1 MAEQNKQPQNNQKP
15 EQDVNQL
22 LKVRR
27 EKLAAL
33 QEAGKDPFRI
43 TRYDQ
48 THHTDEAKELYIAH
62 EEKLLAGH
70 AAPNVEGMEEAEARE
85 VLNADYNER
94 RAIMD
99 ADPIMVS
106 IAGRMMFK
114 RVMGKASFC
123 NIQDLKGTIQVYVAK
138 DAIGEE
144 AYADFKKSDIGDI
157 YGIKGYVFRTKTGEI
172 SIHAVEM
179 TMLTKSL
186 QILPEKFHGLTDTD
200 TRYRQRYVDLIMNA
214 DSKEVFI
221 KRSRIIKEIRKFLDG
236 RDFMEV
242 ETPMLVSNAGGAAAR
257 PFETH
262 YNALDED
269 VKLRISLELYL
280 KRLIVG
286 GLERVYEIGR
296 VFRNEG
302 VDTRHNPE
310 FTLMELYQAYTDYEG
325 MMELTE
331 SMFRYLAEAVLGT
344 TRFVYNGIELDFGKP
359 FERITMID
367 CIKKYAGV
375 DFDAVT
381 TDEEAKAIAREH
393 NVEFED
399 RHTKGDIVNLF
410 FEEYCE
416 ENLIQ
421 PTFVTDHPLAISP
434 LTKKRPD
441 DPNKVERFELFINT
455 WEMCNAYSEL
465 NDPIDQRERFAAQD
479 AAFEAGD
486 EEANHT
492 DEDFL
497 NALSIGMPPTGGIGY
512 GIDRLVMLLTN
523 SQAIRDV
530 LLFPTMKTLDPK
542 KAENKAEK
550 AAVNGSAEDATVSA
564 PSVQID
570 LSKVK
575 IEPLFADDVDFETF
589 SKSDFRVVKIEACEA
604 VPKSKKLLKFTLND
618 GTDRKRT
625 ILSGIHEYY
634 EPEELVGKTCVAI
647 TNLPPR
653 KMMGIDSEGM
663 LISAVY
669 EYDGREG
676 LNLLMLDDSIPAGAK
691 LY

>member
-1 MAEQNKQPQNNQKP
+1 MAEQKKQ
-15 EQDVNQL
+15 DTNQL

-27 EKLAAL
+27 EKLADL
-33 QEAGKDPFRI
+33 QANGKDPFQI
-43 TRYDQ
+43 TKFDQ
-48 THHTDEAKELYIAH
+48 THHSLEVKNLYEAHEAEILKDHKTPDVEGLDEAQ
-62 EEKLLAGH
+62 
-70 AAPNVEGMEEAEARE
+70 ARE
-85 VLNADYNER
+85 VLKQDYEER
-94 RAIMD
+94 RKIMD
-99 ADPIMVS
+99 ANPIHVA

-123 NIQDLKGTIQVYVAK
+123 NIQDLQGNIQVYVAR

-144 AYADFKKSDIGDI
+144 SYADFKKSDIGDI
-157 YGIKGYVFRTKTGEI
+157 FGLEGFAFRTRTGEI
-172 SIHAVEM
+172 SIHAEKM

-200 TRYRQRYVDLIMNA
+200 TRYRQRYVDLIMNQ
-214 DSKEVFI
+214 DSKNVFI
-221 KRSRIIKEIRKFLDG
+221 KRSQILKEIRNFLAG

-262 YNALDED
+262 YNALNED

-331 SMFRYLAEAVLGT
+331 SMFRYLAEKVCGST
-344 TRFVYNGIELDFGKP
+344 KISYNGVEIDLGKP
-359 FERITMID
+359 FARMTMNEA
-367 CIKKYAGV
+367 IKKYAGI
-375 DFDAVT
+375 DFDEVAD
-381 TDEEAKAIAREH
+381 DEAAKKLADEHHIEYEAHHK
-393 NVEFED
+393 
-399 RHTKGDIVNLF
+399 KGDIINLF

-416 ENLIQ
+416 KELIQ
-421 PTFVTDHPLAISP
+421 PTFIMDHPIEISP
-434 LTKKRPD
+434 LTKKKPS
-441 DPNKVERFELFINT
+441 DPSKVERFELFCNT

-465 NDPIDQRERFAAQD
+465 NDPIDQRERFKAQD
-479 AAFEAGD
+479 ALADAGD

-497 NALSIGMPPTGGIGY
+497 NALEIGMPPTGGIGY
-512 GIDRLVMLLTN
+512 GIDRLVMLLTD

-530 LLFPTMKTLDPK
+530 LLFPTMKSLGDVNK
-542 KAENKAEK
+542 KNDVKNQAAEEMKAEPEK
-550 AAVNGSAEDATVSA
+550 
-564 PSVQID
+564 ID
-570 LSKVK
+570 FSNVK
-575 IEPLFADDVDFETF
+575 IEPLFEEEVDFDTF
-589 SKSDFRVVKIEACEA
+589 SKSDFRAVKVKECVA
-604 VPKSKKLLKFTLND
+604 VPKSKKLLQFTLDD
-618 GTDRKRT
+618 GTGTDRT
-625 ILSGIHEYY
+625 ILSGIHAYY
-634 EPEELVGKTCVAI
+634 EPEELVGKTLIAI

-653 KMMGIDSEGM
+653 KMMGIESCGMLLSAVNNLKDSEDEELH
-663 LISAVY
+663 LIMV
-669 EYDGREG
+669 D
-676 LNLLMLDDSIPAGAK
+676 NHIPAGAK